1 MAEGRV
7 IKGRFG
13 GVGAIDAS
21 NAPEDSAAPGSAS
34 GNPVTPGDVQQ
45 QLGLL
50 AHNAQVAATR
60 LIQIPPTGSVPAD
73 LLTSLLHTFVQI
85 QGNLADVASRIGT
98 EDAAAAA
105 KDAGEIQAQIQAFID
120 GVETAIKSVVPAAAV
135 STSSALA
142 PVKKEVP
149 WMLIGAGGLGLL
161 AIGVGIYQYQK
172 TTARASR
179 AAASARRKPS
189 AFAGAPTRKRG
200 RGRKG
205 RRHFVEE

>member
-7 IKGRFG
+7 IQGRFG
-13 GVGAIDAS
+13 GVGAVEAS
-21 NAPEDSAAPGSAS
+21 NAPGESAAPGSAS
-34 GNPVTPGDVQQ
+34 GNPITPGDVQQ

-85 QGNLADVASRIGT
+85 QGNLADVASRVGT

-105 KDAGEIQAQIQAFID
+105 KDASEIQAQIQAFID
-120 GVETAIKSVVPAAAV
+120 GVETAIKSVAPAAAV
-135 STSSALA
+135 STSSSLA
-142 PVKKEVP
+142 PVGKEVP

-172 TTARASR
+172 TSARASAR
-179 AAASARRKPS
+179 AARAAHRKPS
-189 AFAGAPTRKRG
+189 AFAGAPRKRG

-205 RRHFVEE
+205 RRHFAEE